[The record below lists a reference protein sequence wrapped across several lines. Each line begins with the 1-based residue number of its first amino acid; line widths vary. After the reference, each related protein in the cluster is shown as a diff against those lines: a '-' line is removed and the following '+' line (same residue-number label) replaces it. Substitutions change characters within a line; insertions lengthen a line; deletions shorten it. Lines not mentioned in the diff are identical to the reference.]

1 MTPQQWT
8 FLDKSTWPKCEWQEE
23 PDKMQWTDAA
33 TGLLCLLV
41 RNNLG
46 ALCGYVGVSEGH
58 PLFQMDDSAFYWRGI
73 DLDVHGGVNYT
84 SLCQE
89 SRPGGRSAEHAIC
102 HIPRAGASRMRS
114 GGWVL
119 IARTRGHD
127 VPCHPFSPWARC
139 RRCIAMSPM
148 CRPSAPAGPLSWRR
162 SPSGDQG

>member
-8 FLDKSTWPKCEWQEE
+8 FLDKSTWPKGEWQEE

-58 PLFQMDDSAFYWRGI
+58 PLFQMDDSAFYERGI

-89 SRPGGRSAEHAIC
+89 SRPGGRPAEHAIC
-102 HIPRAGASRMRS
+102 HIPAPGEPDAVWWLGFDCAHS
-114 GGWVL
+114 GD
-119 IARTRGHD
+119 H
-127 VPCHPFSPWARC
+127 VPCYPFPPGTMPEVYRNVAYVQAECARL
-139 RRCIAMSPM
+139 A
-148 CRPSAPAGPLSWRR
+148 AQLAALS
-162 SPSGDQG
+162 SGDQG